1 MFRGYLEAGGGD
13 RSEPSDSAPAR
24 LAGRPA
30 AVDARKQPLAA
41 PSRPAASDARL
52 DVPAKNVDS
61 TISRSARDA
70 WMRRYQRALL
80 LIDFLVPAIAGMI
93 AYLLRFGAGGSAPN
107 SEYLLVTATLPF
119 MWLAVVAANRGYDA
133 CFLGAGA
140 SEYQRIFRS
149 FIYLT
154 AAVALVSYGAKIEL
168 ARGFV
173 LVALPATVVIDVL
186 ARYAAR
192 KRLHRLRTRGRAL
205 MRVVVVGQPDRVVD
219 LAHAMDHDAYAGF
232 QVVGACLTSDRHD
245 DHVSMQALTAL
256 GVPVL
261 GELDDIIDVV
271 RRLNADAVAVTGS
284 SELGPERLRWISWQL
299 EGTKTELIVSPGLIE
314 VAGTRLQVRPV
325 SGLPLLQVEAPR
337 FSGFHRLFKGA
348 IDRLVAGVALL
359 VLSPLLIAIT
369 VRIRTTSHGPAFFR
383 QTRVGRDGSTF
394 TILKFRSMYLDAED
408 RKESLAAYNEA
419 NDGLLFKMHDDPRI
433 TRVGAVLRRY
443 SLDELPQ
450 LVNVLLGSM
459 SLVGP
464 RPPLPSEVAQYG
476 DDVRRRLL
484 VKPGL
489 TGLWQ
494 ISGRSD
500 LSWTESV
507 RLDLRYVENWSL
519 ALDLMIL
526 WKTARVVL
534 KPNGAY

>member
-61 TISRSARDA
+61 TTSRSARDA

-119 MWLAVVAANRGYDA
+119 MWLAVLA
-133 CFLGAGA
+133 AGA

-419 NDGLLFKMHDDPRI
+419 NDGLLFKMRDDPRI

>member
-61 TISRSARDA
+61 TTSRSARDA

-154 AAVALVSYGAKIEL
+154 
-168 ARGFV
+168 
-173 LVALPATVVIDVL
+173 
-186 ARYAAR
+186 
-192 KRLHRLRTRGRAL
+192 
-205 MRVVVVGQPDRVVD
+205 
-219 LAHAMDHDAYAGF
+219 
-232 QVVGACLTSDRHD
+232 
-245 DHVSMQALTAL
+245 
-256 GVPVL
+256 
-261 GELDDIIDVV
+261 
-271 RRLNADAVAVTGS
+271 DAVAVTAS
-284 SELGPERLRWISWQL
+284 SGLGPERLRWISWQL

-337 FSGFHRLFKGA
+337 VSGFHRLFKGA

-419 NDGLLFKMHDDPRI
+419 NDGLLFKMRDDPRI

-476 DDVRRRLL
+476 VDVRRRLL